1 VSLDTQTVG
10 RRINELL
17 VLSSLRDKPKHGYQI
32 ALDVERETEG
42 AFEFQHGTLYPILHR
57 LDREGAIEGRWTEDG
72 RRRKEYRLTPEG
84 RRLLGEEA
92 GSLATVFDRLME
104 IIEEVRRASVRP
116 LPSEG

>member
-1 VSLDTQTVG
+1 MG

-17 VLSSLRDKPKHGYQI
+17 VLSSLPGKPKHGYQI
-32 ALDVERETEG
+32 ALDVERGTG
-42 AFEFQHGTLYPILHR
+42 GVFEFQHGTLYPILHR
-57 LDREGAIEGRWTEDG
+57 LDKGGAIGGRWTEDG
-72 RRRKEYRLTPEG
+72 RRKKYCLTREG

-104 IIEEVRRASVRP
+104 IIEEVRGASVRP

>member
-1 VSLDTQTVG
+1 MSLDTQTVG

-17 VLSSLRDKPKHGYQI
+17 VLSSLREEPKHGYQI
-32 ALDVERETEG
+32 ALDVERETGG

-57 LDREGAIEGRWTEDG
+57 LDKGGAIEGRWTEDG
-72 RRRKEYRLTPEG
+72 RRKEYRLTPEG
-84 RRLLGEEA
+84 HRLLGEEA

-104 IIEEVRRASVRP
+104 IIEEVRSASVRP